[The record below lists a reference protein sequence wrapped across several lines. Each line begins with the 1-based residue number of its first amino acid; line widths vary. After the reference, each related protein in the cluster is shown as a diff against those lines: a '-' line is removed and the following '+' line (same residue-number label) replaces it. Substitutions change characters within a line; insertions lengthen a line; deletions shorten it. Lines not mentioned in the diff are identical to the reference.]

1 MQMRRPSQTSA
12 PSPRDSGSPS
22 HLASQGPNA
31 YSPRTAANSV
41 DRQGNLALGSPPV
54 WRKSGDNARAEQVV
68 LGRVADTS
76 SPGTPA
82 RKASGG
88 LGAYGAG
95 QVSPGGYGLG
105 INSPSP
111 STSGQSVVTPGQPPR
126 MFRVPSR
133 ERLPHHLSPQP
144 TDTHLSPRQK
154 SPAVASPSLPPPQ
167 SHPRSPAAPT
177 SYVPPDVPRRHQNR
191 KSSDI
196 QYRPTNTQKRDD
208 QRPGSSGGLSVAA
221 AERSPDARKISLSLE
236 RDGSDPSISSPLN
249 GQPPTYSGQNSS
261 TPPARPRHASADLVL
276 LPGQSEPRLSTPP
289 HTTIDRARESRLL
302 PSSKASPSKIFSA
315 GRASIDENLVARP
328 LTTEGKAN
336 SGELGKKRAQADSPK
351 VATPRK
357 SSGVLRSLFG
367 KKKESAPSPVT
378 SPTASSFPNFTT
390 PSQDTPPRRT
400 SEFDGAIPS
409 PGRMSKPRTTSSPS
423 LPAPDFSKPPRRAPA
438 VPSSEYSLPAPPA
451 PQTPLPSMLSTDSTG
466 LLSSSD
472 SIPSLQQREKAAS
485 SQKAR
490 TLLRRLSDQSSNS
503 ASSLSYLAS
512 DSQLSA
518 SASASSNRAKA
529 ELLPHL
535 KSSGSLRLL
544 ALPDFGG
551 SLDLGN
557 DVSKLADAL
566 RSSPDTSH
574 VDSFQPQLDGEDSW
588 SSLLAA
594 MSSGSPD
601 MISAAFEGARQ
612 SIMLQN
618 DSDLEKALADLQLE
632 VNKQVANLPPKS
644 DRNMS
649 TRSLSSTTN
658 DESEPATSP
667 PVRQQE
673 LTNPVSPSSSSS
685 TPIKNPNL
693 TITVIKQPSTA
704 FKGFAPAATAPL
716 NVSKR
721 TLSAPSVSTEHA
733 NGPSSLPKS
742 TPEDATEGEPSTES
756 PVVMT
761 SASLPSLRSK
771 PVLRHMNFTG
781 RILTIAAARRQRQRK
796 NVNYRLMAEKMGDCL
811 GA

>member
-1 MQMRRPSQTSA
+1 
-12 PSPRDSGSPS
+12 
-22 HLASQGPNA
+22 
-31 YSPRTAANSV
+31 
-41 DRQGNLALGSPPV
+41 
-54 WRKSGDNARAEQVV
+54 
-68 LGRVADTS
+68 
-76 SPGTPA
+76 
-82 RKASGG
+82 
-88 LGAYGAG
+88 
-95 QVSPGGYGLG
+95 
-105 INSPSP
+105 
-111 STSGQSVVTPGQPPR
+111 
-126 MFRVPSR
+126 
-133 ERLPHHLSPQP
+133 
-144 TDTHLSPRQK
+144 
-154 SPAVASPSLPPPQ
+154 
-167 SHPRSPAAPT
+167 
-177 SYVPPDVPRRHQNR
+177 
-191 KSSDI
+191 
-196 QYRPTNTQKRDD
+196 
-208 QRPGSSGGLSVAA
+208 
-221 AERSPDARKISLSLE
+221 
-236 RDGSDPSISSPLN
+236 
-249 GQPPTYSGQNSS
+249 
-261 TPPARPRHASADLVL
+261 
-276 LPGQSEPRLSTPP
+276 
-289 HTTIDRARESRLL
+289 
-302 PSSKASPSKIFSA
+302 
-315 GRASIDENLVARP
+315 
-328 LTTEGKAN
+328 
-336 SGELGKKRAQADSPK
+336 
-351 VATPRK
+351 
-357 SSGVLRSLFG
+357 
-367 KKKESAPSPVT
+367 
-378 SPTASSFPNFTT
+378 
-390 PSQDTPPRRT
+390 
-400 SEFDGAIPS
+400 
-409 PGRMSKPRTTSSPS
+409 
-423 LPAPDFSKPPRRAPA
+423 
-438 VPSSEYSLPAPPA
+438 
-451 PQTPLPSMLSTDSTG
+451 MLSTDSTG

-557 DVSKLADAL
+557 DIGKLADAL
-566 RSSPDTSH
+566 RLSPDTSH

-644 DRNMS
+644 DRNLTM
-649 TRSLSSTTN
+649 RSLSSTTN
-658 DESEPATSP
+658 DVPESPTSP
-667 PVRQQE
+667 PVCQQE
-673 LTNPVSPSSSSS
+673 LTSPVSPSSSS

-704 FKGFAPAATAPL
+704 FKGSAPAATAPL

-733 NGPSSLPKS
+733 NGPSSLPRS

-756 PVVMT
+756 AVVMT